1 MPGKN
6 VECDIDRGSAEVAEM
21 EEVVVNGYLPGRRR
35 ALPVYPRPSPE
46 MN

>member
-6 VECDIDRGSAEVAEM
+6 VECDIDQEVAEM